1 MRSRYARVELRS
13 RCGLSFARRS
23 TRARIT
29 TKSSRHSS
37 GSTADSSFWARRST
51 KASTASP
58 GCFHTPSP
66 VRECCSLVLSPR
78 AGPAARL
85 RRPIH
90 SRPSIP
96 TSKSVSTMSSG
107 TSTETRLKPDTT
119 TVQPKP
125 DPGLQPWQFFVLAA
139 LGCATAVTF
148 IARGQGVI
156 PVVLLGVLMASTALV
171 GIAAL
176 RTVRPLVS
184 PEDDRTSMI
193 GHRTRAALE
202 REKMLALRS
211 IKELEFDRAMGKLS
225 DADFQEMSGRLRA
238 RAARLMRQLDA
249 GAGYREQ
256 IERDLAKRLG
266 QTPGPNDPAYTLSE
280 QTPAYTT
287 SVRRAGP

>member
-1 MRSRYARVELRS
+1 
-13 RCGLSFARRS
+13 
-23 TRARIT
+23 
-29 TKSSRHSS
+29 
-37 GSTADSSFWARRST
+37 
-51 KASTASP
+51 
-58 GCFHTPSP
+58 
-66 VRECCSLVLSPR
+66 
-78 AGPAARL
+78 
-85 RRPIH
+85 
-90 SRPSIP
+90 
-96 TSKSVSTMSSG
+96 MSSG
-107 TSTETRLKPDTT
+107 TSTEAPAARASGGGAP
-119 TVQPKP
+119 QA

-148 IARGQGVI
+148 IVRGQGVI

-225 DADFQEMSGRLRA
+225 DADWQEMSGRLRA
-238 RAARLMRQLDA
+238 RAGRLMRQLDA
-249 GAGYREQ
+249 GTGYREQ

-266 QTPGPNDPAYTLSE
+266 EAAPGPQDPVH
-280 QTPAYTT
+280 
-287 SVRRAGP
+287 VRRADPVGPPIPPTCASCATANDLDARFCKNCGQRL